1 MYGSFYGWYFK
12 CQSRTQTL
20 AVIPAVHKAGRKRT
34 CSVQII
40 TDNDAWTTAFPADA
54 FHGERK
60 KYFHRREPV
69 RGRGDSVGD
78 THTGAVRKGQT
89 GFWTTFSLKI

>member
-1 MYGSFYGWYFK
+1 MEVRYMYGSFYGWYFK

-60 KYFHRREPV
+60 IFSSAGTGSGK
-69 RGRGDSVGD
+69 RG
-78 THTGAVRKGQT
+78 
-89 GFWTTFSLKI
+89 FSWRYAHGSCP